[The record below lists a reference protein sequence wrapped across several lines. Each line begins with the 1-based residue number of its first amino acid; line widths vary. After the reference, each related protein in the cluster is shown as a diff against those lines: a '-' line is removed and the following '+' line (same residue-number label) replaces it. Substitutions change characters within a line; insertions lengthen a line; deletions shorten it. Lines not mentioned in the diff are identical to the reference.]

1 MRSGLL
7 NERLKVYTVT
17 PLTDLN
23 GAKTTTLTLRAT
35 YFCRVVSHRKSLGT
49 DTDRY
54 MYDNSITFELRRQI
68 SIAKNDIIEYNSTK
82 YVISSIESNKNLD
95 LQTLNCELYEQ

>member
-17 PLTDLN
+17 PVTDLN
-23 GAKTTTLTLRAT
+23 GAKTTTLTLKGT
-35 YFCRVVSHRKSLGT
+35 YFCRVVTHRRQLGT

-54 MYDNSITFELRRQI
+54 MYANQTTFELRRQI

-82 YVISSIESNKNLD
+82 YVISSIEVNKNLD
-95 LQTLNCELYEQ
+95 LQTINCELYEQ